1 MSDTFAAIV
10 PVVVLILLG
19 WALRR
24 ADFAP
29 EAFWS
34 GLDRLTYFILLPCLL
49 VNGLAGANLD
59 ELPVGNA
66 VLAVGA
72 GVLAAVVLMHAARR
86 LVAPKPGAYGAL
98 VQCSL
103 RGNNYPVLAIVVA
116 LFDDVGLSAFAL
128 SLIAFVPLTN
138 LISVVALVRTS
149 GVRTGSGKGSAPNA
163 AWLIVRETALN
174 PILIAVALGLAI
186 NIADTGIPGPADNIL
201 EILGRAALP
210 LGLLA
215 VGAGLAFDAAAGSGR
230 AVLASMAVK
239 LLLLP
244 GFVLFALH
252 ILEFEGTYATAL
264 LIHAA
269 VPCSV
274 SAYAFARQLR
284 GDAKTTAAMIAAQT
298 VVSIVTLPFWL
309 WLMTEIL

>member
-1 MSDTFAAIV
+1 MSETFTAIA

-24 ADFAP
+24 AEFAP
-29 EAFWS
+29 EAFWT
-34 GLDRLTYFILLPCLL
+34 GVDRLTYFILLPCLL
-49 VNGLAGANLD
+49 VNGLASANLD
-59 ELPVGNA
+59 ELPVGDA
-66 VLAVGA
+66 VLAAGA
-72 GVLAAVVLMHAARR
+72 GVLAAVVLMHAVRR
-86 LVAPKPGAYGAL
+86 VVAPKPGAYGAL
-98 VQCSL
+98 VQCGL
-103 RGNNYPVLAIVVA
+103 RGNNYPVLAIVVT

-138 LISVVALVRTS
+138 LISVVALVRT
-149 GVRTGSGKGSAPNA
+149 GGGKGASANA
-163 AWLIVRETALN
+163 LGPIVREILLN

-186 NIADTGIPGPADNIL
+186 NVADTGIPGPADNIL
-201 EILGRAALP
+201 DILGRAALP

-215 VGAGLAFDAAAGSGR
+215 VGAGLAFDATAGSGR

-239 LLLLP
+239 LLPLP
-244 GFVLFALH
+244 ALVLIGLD
-252 ILEFEGTYATAL
+252 ILEIGGTYATAL
-264 LIHAA
+264 LVHAA

-274 SAYAFARQLR
+274 STYAFARQLR

-309 WLMTEIL
+309 WLATEFL

>member
-1 MSDTFAAIV
+1 MSDTFAAIA

-24 ADFAP
+24 AEFAP
-29 EAFWS
+29 EAFWT
-34 GLDRLTYFILLPCLL
+34 GIDRLTYFILLPCLL

-59 ELPVGNA
+59 ELPVGGA
-66 VLAVGA
+66 VLATGA
-72 GVLAAVVLMHAARR
+72 GVLAAVVLMHAVRR
-86 LVAPKPGAYGAL
+86 AVAPKPGAYGAL

-138 LISVVALVRTS
+138 LISVIALVRT
-149 GVRTGSGKGSAPNA
+149 GGGKGAAPNA
-163 AWLIVRETALN
+163 LGLIVRQILLN

-186 NIADTGIPGPADNIL
+186 NLADTGIPGPADNIL
-201 EILGRAALP
+201 QILGRAALP

-215 VGAGLAFDAAAGSGR
+215 VGAGLAFDATAGSGR
-230 AVLASMAVK
+230 AVLASLAVK

-244 GFVLFALH
+244 GFVLVGLRV
-252 ILEFEGTYATAL
+252 LEIEVTYATAL

-274 SAYAFARQLR
+274 STYAFARQLR
-284 GDAKTTAAMIAAQT
+284 GDAKTTAAMIATQT
-298 VVSIVTLPFWL
+298 VVSIVTLPLWL
-309 WLMTEIL
+309 WLATEML

>member
-1 MSDTFAAIV
+1 MSDTFAAIA
-10 PVVVLILLG
+10 PVVALILLG

-24 ADFAP
+24 AEFAP

-34 GLDRLTYFILLPCLL
+34 GIDRLTYFILLPCLL
-49 VNGLAGANLD
+49 VNGLSGANLD
-59 ELPVGNA
+59 ELPVGDA
-66 VLAVGA
+66 VLAVSA
-72 GVLAAVVLMHAARR
+72 GVLAAVVLMHAVRR
-86 LVAPKPGAYGAL
+86 AVAPKPGAYGAL

-138 LISVVALVRTS
+138 LISVIALVRTS
-149 GVRTGSGKGSAPNA
+149 SGKGAAPNA
-163 AWLIVRETALN
+163 LALIVRQILLN

-186 NIADTGIPGPADNIL
+186 NLADTGIPGPADGIL
-201 EILGRAALP
+201 QVLGRAALP

-215 VGAGLAFDAAAGSGR
+215 VGAGLAFDATAGSER
-230 AVLASMAVK
+230 AVLASLAVK
-239 LLLLP
+239 LHLLP
-244 GFVLFALH
+244 GFVLVGLH
-252 ILEFEGTYATAL
+252 SLEIEVTYATAL

-274 SAYAFARQLR
+274 STYAFARQLR
-284 GDAKTTAAMIAAQT
+284 GDAKTTAAMIATQT
-298 VVSIVTLPFWL
+298 VVSIVTLPLWL
-309 WLMTEIL
+309 WLATEIL

>member
-1 MSDTFAAIV
+1 MSETFTAIA

-24 ADFAP
+24 AEFAP
-29 EAFWS
+29 EAFWT

-59 ELPVGNA
+59 ELPVGDA

-72 GVLAAVVLMHAARR
+72 GVLAAVVLMHAVRR
-86 LVAPKPGAYGAL
+86 VVAPKPGAYGAL
-98 VQCSL
+98 VQCGL
-103 RGNNYPVLAIVVA
+103 RGNNYPVLAIVVT

-138 LISVVALVRTS
+138 LISVVALVRT
-149 GVRTGSGKGSAPNA
+149 GGGKGAAANA
-163 AWLIVRETALN
+163 LGPIVREILLN

-186 NIADTGIPGPADNIL
+186 NVADTGIPGPADSIL
-201 EILGRAALP
+201 EVLGRAALP

-215 VGAGLAFDAAAGSGR
+215 VGAGLAFDATAGSGR

-244 GFVLFALH
+244 GFVLVGLH
-252 ILEFEGTYATAL
+252 SLEIGGTYATAL
-264 LIHAA
+264 LVHAA

-274 SAYAFARQLR
+274 STYAFARQLR

-309 WLMTEIL
+309 WLATEFL

>member
-1 MSDTFAAIV
+1 MSDTFAAIA
-10 PVVVLILLG
+10 PVVALIFLG
-19 WALRR
+19 WCLRK

-59 ELPVGNA
+59 ELPVGDA
-66 VLAVGA
+66 ILAVAA
-72 GVLAAVVLMHAARR
+72 GVLAAVVLMHGLRR
-86 LVAPKPGAYGAL
+86 IVAPKPGAYGAL

-138 LISVVALVRTS
+138 LISVIAL
-149 GVRTGSGKGSAPNA
+149 VRTGSGKGAAPNA
-163 AWLIVRETALN
+163 LGLIVRQILLN
-174 PILIAVALGLAI
+174 PILIAVAVGLAI
-186 NIADTGIPGPADNIL
+186 NVADTGIPGPVDGTL
-201 EILGRAALP
+201 QILGRAALP

-230 AVLASMAVK
+230 AVLASMGVK

-244 GFVLFALH
+244 AFVLVGLNS
-252 ILEFEGTYATAL
+252 LEIEGTYATAL

-274 SAYAFARQLR
+274 STYAFARQLR

-298 VVSIVTLPFWL
+298 VVSIVTLPLWL
-309 WLMTEIL
+309 WIMSELL

>member
-1 MSDTFAAIV
+1 MSETFTAIA

-29 EAFWS
+29 EAFWT

-59 ELPVGNA
+59 GLPVGEA
-66 VLAVGA
+66 VLAAAA
-72 GVLAAVVLMHAARR
+72 GILAAVVLMHAVRR
-86 LVAPKPGAYGAL
+86 AVAPKPGAYGAL

-103 RGNNYPVLAIVVA
+103 RGNNYPALAVVVA

-138 LISVVALVRTS
+138 LIGTIAL
-149 GVRTGSGKGSAPNA
+149 VRTGSGKGAAPNA
-163 AWLIVRETALN
+163 LGPIVRQILLN

-186 NIADTGIPGPADNIL
+186 NVADTGIPGSADSIL
-201 EILGRAALP
+201 QVLGRAALP

-215 VGAGLAFDAAAGSGR
+215 VGAGLVFDATAGSGR

-244 GFVLFALH
+244 GFVLIGLDT
-252 ILEFEGTYATAL
+252 LEIGGTYATAL

-274 SAYAFARQLR
+274 STYAFARQLR

-298 VVSIVTLPFWL
+298 VVSIVTLPLWL
-309 WLMTEIL
+309 WLATEIL

>member
-29 EAFWS
+29 EALWS
-34 GLDRLTYFILLPCLL
+34 GIDRLTYFILLPCLL

-72 GVLAAVVLMHAARR
+72 GVLAAVVLMHAVRR

-138 LISVVALVRTS
+138 LISVIAL
-149 GVRTGSGKGSAPNA
+149 VRTGSGKGSGPNA

-274 SAYAFARQLR
+274 SAYAFAKQLR

>member
-1 MSDTFAAIV
+1 MSDTFAAIA
-10 PVVVLILLG
+10 PVVALILLG

-24 ADFAP
+24 AEFAP

-34 GLDRLTYFILLPCLL
+34 GIDRLTYFILLPCLL
-49 VNGLAGANLD
+49 VNGLSGANLD
-59 ELPVGNA
+59 ELPVGDA
-66 VLAVGA
+66 VLAVSA
-72 GVLAAVVLMHAARR
+72 GVLAAVVLMHAVRR
-86 LVAPKPGAYGAL
+86 AVAPKPGAYGAL

-138 LISVVALVRTS
+138 LISVIALVRTS
-149 GVRTGSGKGSAPNA
+149 SGKGAAPNA
-163 AWLIVRETALN
+163 LALIVRQILLN

-186 NIADTGIPGPADNIL
+186 NLADTGIPGPADGIL
-201 EILGRAALP
+201 QVLGRAALP

-215 VGAGLAFDAAAGSGR
+215 VGAGLAFDATAGSGR
-230 AVLASMAVK
+230 AVLASLAVK

-244 GFVLFALH
+244 GFVLVGLH
-252 ILEFEGTYATAL
+252 SLEIEVTYATAL

-274 SAYAFARQLR
+274 STYAFARQLR
-284 GDAKTTAAMIAAQT
+284 GDAKTTAAMIATQT
-298 VVSIVTLPFWL
+298 VVSIVTLPLWL
-309 WLMTEIL
+309 WLATEIL

>member
-1 MSDTFAAIV
+1 MSETFTAIA
-10 PVVVLILLG
+10 PVVAVILLG

-24 ADFAP
+24 AEFAP
-29 EAFWS
+29 EAFWT

-49 VNGLAGANLD
+49 VNGLAGANLG
-59 ELPVGNA
+59 ELPVGDA
-66 VLAVGA
+66 VLAAGA
-72 GVLAAVVLMHAARR
+72 GVLAAVVLMHAVRR
-86 LVAPKPGAYGAL
+86 VVAPKPGAYGAL

-103 RGNNYPVLAIVVA
+103 RGNNYPVLAIVVT

-138 LISVVALVRTS
+138 LISVIAL
-149 GVRTGSGKGSAPNA
+149 VRTGSGKGA
-163 AWLIVRETALN
+163 AAGALGPIVREILLN

-186 NIADTGIPGPADNIL
+186 NVADTGIPGPADSIL
-201 EILGRAALP
+201 EVLGRAALP

-215 VGAGLAFDAAAGSGR
+215 VGAGLAFDATAGSGR

-244 GFVLFALH
+244 ALVLIGLDM
-252 ILEFEGTYATAL
+252 LEIGGTYATAL

-309 WLMTEIL
+309 WLATEFL

>member
-1 MSDTFAAIV
+1 MSETFTAIA

-24 ADFAP
+24 AEFAP
-29 EAFWS
+29 EAFWT

-49 VNGLAGANLD
+49 VNGLVSANLD
-59 ELPVGNA
+59 ELPVGDA
-66 VLAVGA
+66 VLAAGA
-72 GVLAAVVLMHAARR
+72 GVLAAVVLMHAVRR
-86 LVAPKPGAYGAL
+86 VVAPKPGAYGAL
-98 VQCSL
+98 VRCGL
-103 RGNNYPVLAIVVA
+103 RGNNYPVLAIVVT

-138 LISVVALVRTS
+138 LIGVVAL
-149 GVRTGSGKGSAPNA
+149 VRTGSGKGSAANA
-163 AWLIVRETALN
+163 LGPIVREILLN

-186 NIADTGIPGPADNIL
+186 NVADTGIPGPADTIL
-201 EILGRAALP
+201 EVLGGAALP

-215 VGAGLAFDAAAGSGR
+215 VGAGLAFDATAGSGR

-244 GFVLFALH
+244 ALVLIGLD
-252 ILEFEGTYATAL
+252 ILEIGGTYATAL

-274 SAYAFARQLR
+274 STYAFARQLR

-309 WLMTEIL
+309 WLATEFL

>member
-1 MSDTFAAIV
+1 MSDTFAAIA
-10 PVVVLILLG
+10 PVVVLIVLG

-24 ADFAP
+24 GEFAP

-34 GLDRLTYFILLPCLL
+34 GIDRLTYFILLPCLL
-49 VNGLAGANLD
+49 VNGLAEANLD
-59 ELPVGNA
+59 ELPVGDA
-66 VLAVGA
+66 VLAAGA

-86 LVAPKPGAYGAL
+86 AVAPKPGAYGAL

-138 LISVVALVRTS
+138 LISVVALVRT
-149 GVRTGSGKGSAPNA
+149 GSGKGAAPNA
-163 AWLIVRETALN
+163 LGLIVREIVLN

-186 NIADTGIPGPADNIL
+186 NIADTGIPGPVDGVL
-201 EILGRAALP
+201 QVLGRAALS

-244 GFVLFALH
+244 GFVLIGLH
-252 ILEFEGTYATAL
+252 SLEIEGTYATAL

-298 VVSIVTLPFWL
+298 VVSVVTLPFWL
-309 WLMTEIL
+309 WLATEIL

>member
-1 MSDTFAAIV
+1 MSETFTAIA

-24 ADFAP
+24 AEFAP
-29 EAFWS
+29 EAFWT
-34 GLDRLTYFILLPCLL
+34 GIDRLTYFILLPCLL

-59 ELPVGNA
+59 ELPVAAA

-72 GVLAAVVLMHAARR
+72 GVLAAVALMHAVRR
-86 LVAPKPGAYGAL
+86 AVAPKPGAYGAL

-138 LISVVALVRTS
+138 LISVIALVRTS
-149 GVRTGSGKGSAPNA
+149 GGKGAAPNA
-163 AWLIVRETALN
+163 IGLIVRQILLN

-186 NIADTGIPGPADNIL
+186 NLADTGIPGPADNIL
-201 EILGRAALP
+201 HILGRAALP

-244 GFVLFALH
+244 GFVLIGLDS
-252 ILEFEGTYATAL
+252 LEIEGTYATAL

-298 VVSIVTLPFWL
+298 VVSIVTLPLWL
-309 WLMTEIL
+309 WLATEIL

>member
-1 MSDTFAAIV
+1 LFETFTAIA

-24 ADFAP
+24 AEFAP
-29 EAFWS
+29 EAFWT
-34 GLDRLTYFILLPCLL
+34 GIDRLTYFILLPCLL
-49 VNGLAGANLD
+49 VDGLASANLD
-59 ELPVGNA
+59 ELPVGDA
-66 VLAVGA
+66 MLAAGA
-72 GVLAAVVLMHAARR
+72 GVLAAVVLMHAVRR
-86 LVAPKPGAYGAL
+86 VVAPKPGAYGAL
-98 VQCSL
+98 MQCGL
-103 RGNNYPVLAIVVA
+103 RGNNYPVLAIVVT

-138 LISVVALVRTS
+138 LIGVVALVRT
-149 GVRTGSGKGSAPNA
+149 GSRKGAAANA
-163 AWLIVRETALN
+163 LGPIVREILLN

-186 NIADTGIPGPADNIL
+186 NVADTGIPGPANNIL

-215 VGAGLAFDAAAGSGR
+215 VGAGLAFDATAGSGR

-244 GFVLFALH
+244 GFVLIGLSS
-252 ILEFEGTYATAL
+252 LEIEGTYATAL

-274 SAYAFARQLR
+274 STYAFARQLR

-309 WLMTEIL
+309 WLATEIL

>member
-1 MSDTFAAIV
+1 MSDTFAAIA
-10 PVVVLILLG
+10 PVVALIFLG
-19 WALRR
+19 WCLRK

-59 ELPVGNA
+59 ELPVGDA
-66 VLAVGA
+66 ILAVAA
-72 GVLAAVVLMHAARR
+72 GVLAAVVLMHGLRR
-86 LVAPKPGAYGAL
+86 IVAPKPGAYGAL

-138 LISVVALVRTS
+138 LISVIAL
-149 GVRTGSGKGSAPNA
+149 VRTGSGKGAAPNA
-163 AWLIVRETALN
+163 LGLIVRQILLN

-186 NIADTGIPGPADNIL
+186 NVADTGIPGPADSIL
-201 EILGRAALP
+201 QILGRAALP

-215 VGAGLAFDAAAGSGR
+215 VGAGLAFDAAGGSGR
-230 AVLASMAVK
+230 AVLASMGVK

-244 GFVLFALH
+244 AFVLVGLNS
-252 ILEFEGTYATAL
+252 LEIEGTYATAL

-274 SAYAFARQLR
+274 STYAFARQLR

-298 VVSIVTLPFWL
+298 VVSIVTLPLWL
-309 WLMTEIL
+309 WIMSEML

>member
-1 MSDTFAAIV
+1 MSDTFAAIA
-10 PVVVLILLG
+10 PVVALILLG

-24 ADFAP
+24 AEFAP

-59 ELPVGNA
+59 ELPVGAA

-72 GVLAAVVLMHAARR
+72 GVLAAVVLMHAVRR
-86 LVAPKPGAYGAL
+86 AVAPKPGAYGAL

-138 LISVVALVRTS
+138 LIGVIAL
-149 GVRTGSGKGSAPNA
+149 VRTGSGKGAAPNA
-163 AWLIVRETALN
+163 LGLIVRQILLN

-186 NIADTGIPGPADNIL
+186 NVADTGIPGPADNIL

-215 VGAGLAFDAAAGSGR
+215 VGAGLAFDATAGSGR

-244 GFVLFALH
+244 GFVLIALN
-252 ILEFEGTYATAL
+252 ILEVEGTYATAL

-274 SAYAFARQLR
+274 STYAFARQLR
-284 GDAKTTAAMIAAQT
+284 GDAKTTAAMIGAQT
-298 VVSIVTLPFWL
+298 VVSIVTLPLWL
-309 WLMTEIL
+309 WLVAEFL

>member
-1 MSDTFAAIV
+1 MSDIFAAIAPVFV
-10 PVVVLILLG
+10 PILLG

-24 ADFAP
+24 AEFAP

-34 GLDRLTYFILLPCLL
+34 GIDRLTYFILLPCLL

-59 ELPVGNA
+59 ELPVGDA
-66 VLAVGA
+66 VLAAGA
-72 GVLAAVVLMHAARR
+72 GVLAAVVSMHAVRR
-86 LVAPKPGAYGAL
+86 AVAPKPRTYGAL

-103 RGNNYPVLAIVVA
+103 RGNNYPVLAIVIA

-138 LISVVALVRTS
+138 LISVVALVRT
-149 GVRTGSGKGSAPNA
+149 GSAKGSATNA
-163 AWLIVRETALN
+163 LVPIAREILLN

-186 NIADTGIPGPADNIL
+186 NAADTGIPGPADGIL
-201 EILGRAALP
+201 QILGRAALP

-215 VGAGLAFDAAAGSGR
+215 VGAGLAFDAVAGSGR

-244 GFVLFALH
+244 GFVLIALNS
-252 ILEFEGTYATAL
+252 LDFEGTYATAL

-274 SAYAFARQLR
+274 STYAFARQLR

-298 VVSIVTLPFWL
+298 AASIVTLPFWL
-309 WLMTEIL
+309 WLMTEFP

>member
-1 MSDTFAAIV
+1 MFETFTAIA

-24 ADFAP
+24 AEFAP
-29 EAFWS
+29 EAFWT
-34 GLDRLTYFILLPCLL
+34 GIDRLTYFILLPCLL
-49 VNGLAGANLD
+49 VDGLASANLD
-59 ELPVGNA
+59 ELPVGDA
-66 VLAVGA
+66 MLAAGA
-72 GVLAAVVLMHAARR
+72 GVLAAVVLMHAVRR
-86 LVAPKPGAYGAL
+86 VVAPKPGAYGAL
-98 VQCSL
+98 VQCGL
-103 RGNNYPVLAIVVA
+103 RGNNYPVLAIVVT

-138 LISVVALVRTS
+138 LIGVVALVRT
-149 GVRTGSGKGSAPNA
+149 GSRKGAAANA
-163 AWLIVRETALN
+163 LGPIVREILLN

-186 NIADTGIPGPADNIL
+186 NVADTGIPGPANNIL

-215 VGAGLAFDAAAGSGR
+215 VGAGLAFDATAGSGR

-244 GFVLFALH
+244 GFVLIGLSS
-252 ILEFEGTYATAL
+252 LEIEGTYATAL

-274 SAYAFARQLR
+274 STYAFARQLR

-309 WLMTEIL
+309 WLATEIL

>member
-34 GLDRLTYFILLPCLL
+34 GIDRLTYFILLPCLL

-274 SAYAFARQLR
+274 SAYAFAKQLR

>member
-1 MSDTFAAIV
+1 MSDTFAAIA
-10 PVVVLILLG
+10 PVVALILLG

-24 ADFAP
+24 AEFAP

-34 GLDRLTYFILLPCLL
+34 GIDRLTYFILLPCLL
-49 VNGLAGANLD
+49 VNGLSGANLD
-59 ELPVGNA
+59 ELPVGDA
-66 VLAVGA
+66 VLAVSA
-72 GVLAAVVLMHAARR
+72 GVLAAVVLMHAVRR
-86 LVAPKPGAYGAL
+86 AVAPKPGAYGAL

-138 LISVVALVRTS
+138 LISVIALVRTS
-149 GVRTGSGKGSAPNA
+149 SGKGAAPNA
-163 AWLIVRETALN
+163 LALIVRQILLN

-186 NIADTGIPGPADNIL
+186 NLADTGIPGPADGIL
-201 EILGRAALP
+201 QVLG
-210 LGLLA
+210 
-215 VGAGLAFDAAAGSGR
+215 FDATAGSGR
-230 AVLASMAVK
+230 AVLASLAVK

-244 GFVLFALH
+244 GFVLVGLH
-252 ILEFEGTYATAL
+252 SLEIEVTYATAL

-274 SAYAFARQLR
+274 STYAFARQLR
-284 GDAKTTAAMIAAQT
+284 GDAKTTAAMIATQT
-298 VVSIVTLPFWL
+298 VVSIVTLPLWL
-309 WLMTEIL
+309 WLAPEIL

>member
-1 MSDTFAAIV
+1 MSDTFAAIA
-10 PVVVLILLG
+10 PVVALIFLG
-19 WALRR
+19 WCLRK

-29 EAFWS
+29 DAFWA

-59 ELPVGNA
+59 ELPVGDA
-66 VLAVGA
+66 ILAVAA
-72 GVLAAVVLMHAARR
+72 GVLAAVVLMHGLRR
-86 LVAPKPGAYGAL
+86 IVAPKPGAYGAL

-138 LISVVALVRTS
+138 LISVIAL
-149 GVRTGSGKGSAPNA
+149 VRTGSGKGAAPNA
-163 AWLIVRETALN
+163 LGLIVRQILLN

-186 NIADTGIPGPADNIL
+186 NVADTGIPGPADGIL
-201 EILGRAALP
+201 QVLGRAALP

-215 VGAGLAFDAAAGSGR
+215 VGAGLAFDATAGSGR
-230 AVLASMAVK
+230 AVLASMGVK

-244 GFVLFALH
+244 AFVLVGLNS
-252 ILEFEGTYATAL
+252 LEIEGTYATAL

-274 SAYAFARQLR
+274 STYAFARQLR

-298 VVSIVTLPFWL
+298 VVSIVTLPLWL
-309 WLMTEIL
+309 WIMSEML

>member
-1 MSDTFAAIV
+1 MFETFTAIA
-10 PVVVLILLG
+10 PVVALILLG

-24 ADFAP
+24 AEFAP
-29 EAFWS
+29 EAFWT

-59 ELPVGNA
+59 ELPVGDA
-66 VLAVGA
+66 VLAAGA
-72 GVLAAVVLMHAARR
+72 GVLAAVVLMHAVRR
-86 LVAPKPGAYGAL
+86 VVAPKPGAYGAL
-98 VQCSL
+98 VQCGL
-103 RGNNYPVLAIVVA
+103 RGNNYPVLAIVVT

-138 LISVVALVRTS
+138 LISVIAL
-149 GVRTGSGKGSAPNA
+149 VRTGSGKGAAANA
-163 AWLIVRETALN
+163 LGPILREILLN

-186 NIADTGIPGPADNIL
+186 NVADTGIPGPADTIL
-201 EILGRAALP
+201 EVLGRAALP

-215 VGAGLAFDAAAGSGR
+215 VGAGLAFDATAGSGR

-244 GFVLFALH
+244 GLVLIGLD
-252 ILEFEGTYATAL
+252 ILEIGGTYATAL

-309 WLMTEIL
+309 WLATEFL

>member
-1 MSDTFAAIV
+1 MSETFTAIA

-24 ADFAP
+24 AEFAP
-29 EAFWS
+29 EAFWT

-59 ELPVGNA
+59 ELPVGDA
-66 VLAVGA
+66 VLAAGA
-72 GVLAAVVLMHAARR
+72 GVLVAVVLMHAVRR
-86 LVAPKPGAYGAL
+86 VVAPKPGAYGAL
-98 VQCSL
+98 VQCGL
-103 RGNNYPVLAIVVA
+103 RGNNYPVLAIVVT

-138 LISVVALVRTS
+138 LISVIAL
-149 GVRTGSGKGSAPNA
+149 VRTGSGKGA
-163 AWLIVRETALN
+163 AAGALGPIVREVLLN

-186 NIADTGIPGPADNIL
+186 NVADTGIPGPADTIL
-201 EILGRAALP
+201 EVLGRAALP

-215 VGAGLAFDAAAGSGR
+215 VGAGLAFDATAGSGR

-244 GFVLFALH
+244 ALVLIGLD
-252 ILEFEGTYATAL
+252 ILEIGGTYATAL

-309 WLMTEIL
+309 WLATEFL

>member
-1 MSDTFAAIV
+1 VFETFTAIA
-10 PVVVLILLG
+10 PVVALILLG

-24 ADFAP
+24 AEFAP
-29 EAFWS
+29 EAFWT

-59 ELPVGNA
+59 ELPVGDA
-66 VLAVGA
+66 VLAAGA
-72 GVLAAVVLMHAARR
+72 GVLAAVVLMHAVRR
-86 LVAPKPGAYGAL
+86 VVAPKPGAYGAL
-98 VQCSL
+98 VQCGL
-103 RGNNYPVLAIVVA
+103 RGNNYPVLAIVVT

-138 LISVVALVRTS
+138 LISVIAL
-149 GVRTGSGKGSAPNA
+149 VRTGSGKGAAANA
-163 AWLIVRETALN
+163 LGPILREILLN

-186 NIADTGIPGPADNIL
+186 NVADTGIPGPADTIL
-201 EILGRAALP
+201 EVLGRAALP

-215 VGAGLAFDAAAGSGR
+215 VGAGLAFDATAGSGR

-244 GFVLFALH
+244 GLVLIGLD
-252 ILEFEGTYATAL
+252 ILEIGGTYATAL

-309 WLMTEIL
+309 WLATEFL

>member
-1 MSDTFAAIV
+1 MSDTFAAIA

-34 GLDRLTYFILLPCLL
+34 GIDRLTYFILLPCLL
-49 VNGLAGANLD
+49 VTGLAGANLD
-59 ELPVGNA
+59 ELPVGDA
-66 VLAVGA
+66 VLAAGA
-72 GVLAAVVLMHAARR
+72 GVLAAVVLMHAVRR
-86 LVAPKPGAYGAL
+86 AVAPKPGAYGAL

-138 LISVVALVRTS
+138 LISVIAL
-149 GVRTGSGKGSAPNA
+149 VRTGSGKGAAPNA

-186 NIADTGIPGPADNIL
+186 NVADTGIPGPADNIL

-244 GFVLFALH
+244 GFVLFALD

-274 SAYAFARQLR
+274 SAYAFAKQLR